1 MIFTFINTAISTHQD
16 KHPRHVHV
24 INIIPDKKGK
34 LFNFKKLSFLLFQH
48 SILKHGSR
56 KCKQKNTSSYDHFL
70 YMKLQNELQA

>member
-34 LFNFKKLSFLLFQH
+34 LFNFKKTLIPTFSAFH
-48 SILKHGSR
+48 SEAWIKE
-56 KCKQKNTSSYDHFL
+56 
-70 YMKLQNELQA
+70 M